1 MASPIKSYNL
11 TELANLYEETPRTI
25 KNWLKPHKEIIGEK
39 QGQKYSPKQV
49 EKIFQILGL
58 PKKDTE

>member
-25 KNWLKPHKEIIGEK
+25 KNWLCPHKDEIGEK
-39 QGQKYSPKQV
+39 QGQRYSPKQV
-49 EKIFQILGL
+49 EKIFKILGL
-58 PKKDTE
+58 PKKDID